1 MISGTSWTV
10 ARLTTIPLSG
20 IVVAMTKADRV
31 WFEFVESKVF
41 SKQVR
46 ELSAALLISIQ
57 FDLVQNPQRG
67 DIVKG
72 THGVRKARV
81 ADPGSSRGKRGSYR
95 YLYLYLEHAGR
106 IHLLYLFSKDD
117 QSDLSPE
124 QTKIIGELSRQ
135 IRREDES

>member
-1 MISGTSWTV
+1 MGRTDDV
-10 ARLTTIPLSG
+10 
-20 IVVAMTKADRV
+20 V

-41 SKQVR
+41 SKQMGTLPAEV
-46 ELSAALLISIQ
+46 LINIQ
-57 FDLVQNPQRG
+57 SELVQNPQRG

-72 THGVRKARV
+72 THGVRKARA
-81 ADPGSSRGKRGSYR
+81 ADPGSSRGKSGSYR

-124 QTKIIGELSRQ
+124 QTKIVGDLSRQ